1 MGKFDSNFATRKY
14 FLRPLNTFDS
24 EMDNFRFS
32 STNHKTPLLTP
43 LIKTC

>member
-1 MGKFDSNFATRKY
+1 MDKIDSNFTTEKY
-14 FLRPLNTFDS
+14 FFSSLNTFGS